1 MVIIPNNMGNVVKIM
16 FSIISLKKLGTALIF
31 VWIQNFCKIGINK
44 YILSVLVLI
53 NQQIFS
59 WIFVVF

>member
-1 MVIIPNNMGNVVKIM
+1 MAIIPNNMGNVVKIM
-16 FSIISLKKLGTALIF
+16 FSIISLKKSGTALKF
-31 VWIQNFCKIGINK
+31 VWIQNFYKIGINK

-59 WIFVVF
+59 SIFVVF